1 MKNRIK
7 KIFSSRQFKNGSYTS
22 VITVVIIA
30 IIIVINML
38 FSKLPSA
45 YRSIDISSTNIYN
58 ISDTTKEFLSNLEND
73 IDIIVIAQ
81 TDSIDKRIEKFL
93 DVYSD
98 CSDKIKV
105 SYEDPVL
112 YPSVLKKYDT
122 QENSIVVSC
131 EATGR
136 QDVISFDDIIVYDAS
151 SYYYTGSYSE
161 KEFDGD
167 GQLTSAINLVSN
179 TDSRKI
185 YTVEGHAEETLGS
198 SISSLI
204 EKSNYSIE
212 TVNLFK
218 DGSIPEDCELLLIN
232 SPAKDFSEDEMSLLN
247 EYMQNGGNVIYIINN
262 QAETPNL
269 DSILSTYGM
278 QKADGDIADTKQCYM
293 GNPYYLIPTISKT
306 GVTSSV
312 ASDSAVLLYNAAG
325 VTEMETMPENVSVSA
340 FLTTSS
346 NGFAVTENGQKQGA
360 YMLGAVSVKDAD
372 TDNESRL
379 TVFTTSSII
388 NENLISGYSNIANG
402 DVFLS
407 AVTAN
412 SQDGVNISVAP
423 VSLTISYNTVT
434 NQGFW
439 GIWMVI
445 VIPLVMLVYGF
456 IRWIIRR
463 KL

>member
-45 YRSIDISSTNIYN
+45 YRSIDISLTNIYN

-151 SYYYTGSYSE
+151 SYYYSGSYTE

-269 DSILSTYGM
+269 DSILSTYGI
-278 QKADGDIADTKQCYM
+278 QRADGDIADTKQCYM
-293 GNPYYLIPTISKT
+293 GNPYYLIPTVSKT

-346 NGFAVTENGQKQGA
+346 NGFAVTENGQKQGT

-412 SQDGVNISVAP
+412 SQDSVNISVAP
-423 VSLTISYNTVT
+423 VSLSVSYNTVT

>member
-38 FSKLPSA
+38 FSKLPSS

-179 TDSRKI
+179 TASRKI

-204 EKSNYSIE
+204 EKSNYAIE

-218 DGSIPEDCELLLIN
+218 DGSIPDDCELLLIN

-312 ASDSAVLLYNAAG
+312 SSDSAVLLYNAAG
-325 VTEMETMPENVSVSA
+325 VTEMENMPENVSVSD

-346 NGFAVTENGQKQGA
+346 NGFAVTENGQKQGT

-402 DVFLS
+402 DVFLN
-407 AVTAN
+407 AITAN

-456 IRWIIRR
+456 IRWMVRR